1 MENNVVGSGS
11 KVFYQSCYTNI
22 IRDSPTINRKADET
36 AKGGQE
42 DFQVPESIFS
52 ALHVLGKQS
61 KFNPYFY
68 ISLFNGGGKKITPQ
82 KKKNTFHCV
91 PQKETL
97 ANI

>member
-11 KVFYQSCYTNI
+11 KVFYQSCYTDI
-22 IRDSPTINRKADET
+22 IRDSPTINRKAAET

-52 ALHVLGKQS
+52 ALHVLGKQF

-68 ISLFNGGGKKITPQ
+68 VSLFNGGGKKIHHR
-82 KKKNTFHCV
+82 KKNTFHCV

>member
-68 ISLFNGGGKKITPQ
+68 VSLFNGGGKKIHHR
-82 KKKNTFHCV
+82 KKNTFHCV

>member
-1 MENNVVGSGS
+1 MENNGVGSGS
-11 KVFYQSCYTNI
+11 KVFYQSCYTDI
-22 IRDSPTINRKADET
+22 IRDSPTINRKAAET

-68 ISLFNGGGKKITPQ
+68 VSLFNGGGKKIHHR
-82 KKKNTFHCV
+82 KKNTFHCV